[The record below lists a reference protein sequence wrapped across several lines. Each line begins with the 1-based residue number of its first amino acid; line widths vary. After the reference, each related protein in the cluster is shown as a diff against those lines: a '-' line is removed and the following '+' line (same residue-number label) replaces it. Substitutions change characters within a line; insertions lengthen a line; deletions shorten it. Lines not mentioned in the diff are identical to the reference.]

1 MSFTVLTRRLEGVED
16 EVLAAYVD
24 VHAVKNMYIAMRDN
38 ADGEEKAKYRRIT
51 VKLDRAEALLEKAKS
66 ALESI
71 DDR

>member
-1 MSFTVLTRRLEGVED
+1 MSFTVLTRRLEGIED

-24 VHAVKNMYIAMRDN
+24 VHAAKNMYIAMRDN

-51 VKLDRAEALLEKAKS
+51 VKLDRAEAFLEKAKS